1 MKTKRF
7 NEEIRQLDENQ
18 LNDRLNQLKKE
29 LFSLR
34 LNVVTSH
41 VKDYSV
47 FTKLRRDIA
56 RVRTIIVE
64 KAQAQQS
71 A

>member
-1 MKTKRF
+1 MKTTRF
-7 NEEIRQLDENQ
+7 NEEIRQLNADQ
-18 LNDRLNQLKKE
+18 LCEKLDQLKKE

-41 VKDYSV
+41 VKDYSA
-47 FTKLRRDIA
+47 FKKLRRDIA
-56 RVRTIIVE
+56 RVQTELRHKT
-64 KAQAQQS
+64 QATQ

>member
-47 FTKLRRDIA
+47 FKKLRRDIA
-56 RVRTIIVE
+56 RVQTVIVE